1 MKAEVKTVKEINIA
15 AVLGAKRREKGITQ
29 EELAAYIGVSKAS
42 VSKWET
48 GQSYPDVTFLPQL
61 AAYFN
66 ISVDALLDYRPQLG
80 KEEIKEIYLRL
91 SADFTQKPFDD
102 VLREWRDLVK
112 KYYACLP
119 LLLQLGILLI
129 NHLELVK
136 DQDRLPVLIEEAKA
150 LFRRVKEGS
159 DDVAVK
165 KKALYMEAFC
175 GLMENDAEATLALL
189 GGDVEP
195 ALPPEVLI
203 ASAYR
208 LTGRITEAKAT
219 LQFGIYQN
227 LVVLFNFFAAYL
239 PLCADDDAKFDEVL
253 DRAVTMA
260 KTFDMRHL
268 HPGVLAPL
276 YLTAAQGYLMQ
287 GNHDRSIALLGAYAD
302 TVTGDIYP
310 LKLHGDAYFDLIDA
324 ELPNLDIGDALP
336 RDERTIRKS
345 MIEAVRE
352 NPAFAPL
359 AADPH
364 FQKIVAKLEAKLA

>member
-1 MKAEVKTVKEINIA
+1 MKEINIA
-15 AVLGAKRREKGITQ
+15 AVLAAKRREKGITQ

-66 ISVDALLDYRPQLG
+66 ISVDALLGYRPQLN
-80 KEEIKEIYLRL
+80 KEEIRQIYLRL
-91 SADFTQKPFDD
+91 SADFTKKLFDD
-102 VLREWRDLVK
+102 VLREWRNLVK
-112 KYYACLP
+112 KYYACFP

-136 DQDRLPVLIEEAKA
+136 AGEQLAVLIEEAKV

-165 KKALYMEAFC
+165 KKALYMEALC
-175 GLMENDAEATLALL
+175 GLMENNAEATLALL
-189 GGDVEP
+189 GDDVEP

-208 LTGRITEAKAT
+208 LTGRIEEAKAT

-239 PLCADDDAKFDEVL
+239 PLRADDAAKFDETL

-260 KTFDMRHL
+260 ETFDMRHL

-276 YLTAAQGYLMQ
+276 YLTAAQGYLLL
-287 GNHDRSIALLGAYAD
+287 GNDDQSIALLDEYAEI
-302 TVTGDIYP
+302 VTDDIYP

-324 ELPNLDIGDALP
+324 ELSKLDIGNALP
-336 RDERTIRKS
+336 RDEKTIRKS

-359 AADPH
+359 AADLR
-364 FQKIVAKLEAKLA
+364 FQKIVAKLTEKLA